1 MILIKVQ
8 CIGINPPIIKTYF
21 LRDSIDEIIFFNTL
35 NKINTKLKRKLPINL
50 DEARWFYS
58 GYLFNLIKKDI
69 PLDKIKKDNG
79 HILND
84 DQLMIGVKEFLKE
97 INFEIMIETFKTILR
112 LKNKKFL

>member
-50 DEARWFYS
+50 DEALWFYS
-58 GYLFNLIKKDI
+58 GYLINLIKKNI
-69 PLDKIKKDNG
+69 PLDKIKKDNNSQYQNIKTPTNTTLKG
-79 HILND
+79 MD
-84 DQLMIGVKEFLKE
+84 RVQQVKKMEDFVFMVVG
-97 INFEIMIETFKTILR
+97 N
-112 LKNKKFL
+112 